1 MAPVQSRLNFTY
13 ADVLD
18 KYVFNQEDDQCSQ
31 GFGFSSRTF
40 PNIYLYLQLLS
51 VVMHSRIGKA
61 NAGRPLATSF
71 QLEESWGRKPFGT
84 RENRINKQREMAR
97 GK

>member
-1 MAPVQSRLNFTY
+1 MQSRLNFIY

-18 KYVFNQEDDQCSQ
+18 KYVFNQEDDHCSQ

-71 QLEESWGRKPFGT
+71 QLEESWGRKPFRT
-84 RENRINKQREMAR
+84 RENRINKQSEMAR